1 MKTLLFI
8 GGTGFLGQSFLDY
21 INDGKLKRIKLSK
34 LFIVSRKKKSLRS
47 KIKINYIKNSISK
60 IKKIPQTDYIIYA
73 ANSSNN
79 FENFKGI
86 KNFVNLLNESHKKTK
101 ILFTSSGAVYGPR
114 NISKKLKETD
124 QINQKNIKS
133 FSGYKKEYSKTKII
147 IEKEFKKL
155 GKKGYNVSIARL
167 FSFIGK
173 KILINKN
180 YAVTDLINQGKDK
193 SSLTIRLSD
202 SKDTYR
208 GYMNSEDLIKWLVKI
223 LISSN
228 NQCNIY
234 NVGSDEAITIK
245 ELAIIIAK
253 IFRKSVQIKT
263 KDKKK
268 KSTDY
273 YVPSVA
279 KAKRMLNLKLK
290 YTVIQSIYKLLDLK
304 SSKS

>member
-1 MKTLLFI
+1 MKSLLFI

-21 INDGKLKRIKLSK
+21 INEGKLKSIKLSK
-34 LFIVSRKKKSLRS
+34 LLIVSRKEKKLRS
-47 KIKINYIKNSISK
+47 KIKVNFIKKSISK
-60 IKKIPQTDYIIYA
+60 IKKIPKADYIIYA

-79 FENFKGI
+79 IENFKGI
-86 KNFVNLLNESHKKTK
+86 KNFINLLDQGHKKTK

-114 NISKKLKETD
+114 NILKKFKETD

-133 FSGYKKEYSKTKII
+133 FSGYKKEYSKAKII
-147 IEKEFKKL
+147 IEKEFQKL

-193 SSLTIRLSD
+193 NSLTIKLSD
-202 SKDTYR
+202 SRDTYR

-223 LISSN
+223 LLSSSN
-228 NQCNIY
+228 KCNIY

-245 ELAIIIAK
+245 ELAIIISK
-253 IFRKSVQIKT
+253 IFRKPVQIKT
-263 KDKKK
+263 KDKNK

-279 KAKRMLNLKLK
+279 KAKRKLNLKLK
-290 YTVIQSIYKLLDLK
+290 YTVTQSIYQILDLK
-304 SSKS
+304 K

>member
-1 MKTLLFI
+1 MKSLLFI

-21 INDGKLKRIKLSK
+21 INEGKLKTIKLSK
-34 LFIVSRKKKSLRS
+34 LLIISRNKKKLRS
-47 KIKINYIKNSISK
+47 KIKISYIKKSISK
-60 IKKIPQTDYIIYA
+60 IKKIPKTDFIIYA

-79 FENFKGI
+79 IENLKGI
-86 KNFVNLLNESHKKTK
+86 KNFINLLDQGNKKTK

-114 NISKKLKETD
+114 KILKKFKETD

-133 FSGYKKEYSKTKII
+133 FSGYKKEYSKAKII
-147 IEKEFKKL
+147 IEKEFQKL

-180 YAVTDLINQGKDK
+180 YAVTDLINQGKNK
-193 SSLTIRLSD
+193 NSLTIRLSD
-202 SKDTYR
+202 SRDTYR

-223 LISSN
+223 LLSSSN
-228 NQCNIY
+228 KCNIY

-245 ELAIIIAK
+245 ELAIIISK

-263 KDKKK
+263 KDKNK
-268 KSTDY
+268 KSADY

-290 YTVIQSIYKLLDLK
+290 YTVIQSIYQLLDLK